1 MHAYA
6 RPTPVIAHSSHT
18 RFQRNG
24 WVLQAAHI
32 STHQDGFTP
41 RWLHTKMAGC
51 SGAHMASALEQAH
64 PRLWLLPAA
73 APCSLL
79 PAPCSLLPAPCSL
92 LLLHAACS
100 HRRREAASACS
111 NPPHPAPRTHQQP
124 HTLPSSHHFPSARTR
139 SHRHLVYASWAPSVK
154 GSAAVDA
161 KTAHDD
167 AAPMHALH
175 MHDASLRCMNAY
187 SHACMQPCMHQK
199 APVA

>member
-1 MHAYA
+1 MA
-6 RPTPVIAHSSHT
+6 S
-18 RFQRNG
+18 
-24 WVLQAAHI
+24 
-32 STHQDGFTP
+32 HQDGGVLW
-41 RWLHTKMAGC
+41 R
-51 SGAHMASALEQAH
+51 AHGIRARASSPSLV
-64 PRLWLLPAA
+64 A
-73 APCSLL
+73 APCCCSLL
-79 PAPCSLLPAPCSL
+79 PAPCSLVPGPCSL

-187 SHACMQPCMHQK
+187 SHACMQPCMQPCMHAAMHAAMHASEGAGGVECAEGSDGGESHQVGEGQ
-199 APVA
+199 APKVDEGGYFS

>member
-1 MHAYA
+1 MHTRGP
-6 RPTPVIAHSSHT
+6 RPSSHT
-18 RFQRNG
+18 
-24 WVLQAAHI
+24 HP
-32 STHQDGFTP
+32 THASSGMAGCCKLRTSA
-41 RWLHTKMAGC
+41 HTKMASHQDG
-51 SGAHMASALEQAH
+51 GVLWRAHGIRARASSPSLV
-64 PRLWLLPAA
+64 A
-73 APCSLL
+73 APCCCSLL